1 MAHNLKPLGAG
12 KAVVYVVRIE
22 SVIGCLGVL
31 AACGL
36 GLAAGCG
43 KDALTRSGAPAEEGV
58 CRGAVGAK
66 RTAPTSSAI
75 WNPGPGGP
83 GGPGR
88 PGGVPAGAPRSGR
101 GLDPTSNVTTLVLY
115 DTTGSWGAIGELYA
129 IGAVNLASHFGGW
142 TARAAIAYSCG
153 ELARYDAVIY
163 LGSTFDEPLPA
174 CLLDDVLASTRP
186 VVWAFYNVWQLA
198 RRSARFAASHGFT
211 PGALD
216 FSPIAE
222 VDYKGR
228 ALTRYAANGDGILG
242 TAVAD
247 PAKATVLA
255 LARRGDGTTLPWAIR
270 SGHLT
275 YVSEIPFT
283 YMTEDD
289 RYLAF
294 ADLLFDALAPATPER
309 HRAVVRLEDINPSNS
324 AAQIQAVAE
333 YLDAQGI
340 PYGFGVVPEYRD
352 PAGRY
357 HGGTP
362 TRSTLD
368 QHPDLVATLSYM
380 LGHGGA
386 MVMHGV
392 SHQWDMDVN
401 PYSCVTTEDFEF
413 YRVTENPDQTMNY
426 LGPLPEDTGP
436 WAGGR
441 IDDGRLDFA
450 RAGLAAPQIFEL
462 PHNAGSVNAYRAIAT
477 RFAARWERAVYF
489 PGLLRGTGPEYTRL
503 FGQLFPYP
511 VRDVY
516 GTRVVPENLGNIRP
530 VPFQRSPVRLPADI
544 INAADK
550 NLVVRDGVAG
560 FYFHCNFDIQY
571 LKDTIDGLRALGYA
585 FVDPSQL

>member
-1 MAHNLKPLGAG
+1 
-12 KAVVYVVRIE
+12 
-22 SVIGCLGVL
+22 
-31 AACGL
+31 
-36 GLAAGCG
+36 
-43 KDALTRSGAPAEEGV
+43 
-58 CRGAVGAK
+58 
-66 RTAPTSSAI
+66 
-75 WNPGPGGP
+75 
-83 GGPGR
+83 
-88 PGGVPAGAPRSGR
+88 
-101 GLDPTSNVTTLVLY
+101 
-115 DTTGSWGAIGELYA
+115 
-129 IGAVNLASHFGGW
+129 
-142 TARAAIAYSCG
+142 
-153 ELARYDAVIY
+153 VIY
-163 LGSTFDEPLPA
+163 LGSTFDEPLPG

-198 RRSARFAASHGFT
+198 RRSAKFAASHGWT

-242 TAVAD
+242 TAVTD

-283 YMTEDD
+283 YMTEED

-309 HRAVVRLEDINPSNS
+309 HRAVLRLEDINPSNN

-368 QHPDLVATLSYM
+368 QHPDLVATLQYM

-441 IDDGRLDFA
+441 LDDGRLDFA

-462 PHNAGSVNAYRAIAT
+462 PHNAGSVNAYHAIAT

-560 FYFHCNFDIQY
+560 FYFHCNFDVQY